1 MRSCRWIASLV
12 IAFVLSAVST
22 RADEDGFARLSVFW
36 FPGNLGR
43 QCPIDD
49 AAVAREVRRIF
60 GRMGVYIDWTTVND
74 GDVEYHGEV
83 IVVGLEA
90 NPLPRP
96 SIMGSTNHESM
107 SAWVYCS
114 VIAEALGIRGPKGR
128 DSALLS
134 RSIGRVAAHEITH
147 VLAPALGHSREGLM
161 RARWREA
168 MLRDEDVAADTATRK
183 AVRARLSRTIT
194 AARPTPWLRHTSD
207 LTKAEP

>member
-1 MRSCRWIASLV
+1 MRSCLWIASLV
-12 IAFVLSAVST
+12 IAFVLSAVSGP
-22 RADEDGFARLSVFW
+22 AEEDGLTRLSVLW

-60 GRMGVYIDWTTVND
+60 GRMGVSIDWTTVGD
-74 GDVEYHGEV
+74 GDAEYHGEV
-83 IVVGLEA
+83 IVVGLA
-90 NPLPRP
+90 SNPLPRP

-107 SAWVYCS
+107 STWVYCS

-147 VLAPALGHSREGLM
+147 VLAPALGHSHEGLM

-168 MLRDEDVAADTATRK
+168 MLRDEDLAADTPTRK
-183 AVRARLSRTIT
+183 AVQARLSRAVT
-194 AARPTPWLRHTSD
+194 AARATPRLGHTSD
-207 LTKAEP
+207 LTKAEQ